1 MHRLRRYILSTFALL
16 FFSIFLPLFS
26 IASVIFLIKL
36 ASYTAV
42 IQLSL
47 WEMFKLYLFILPEI
61 LFYTLPV
68 TFFVA
73 ATLSLFRLSTDNEMV
88 VVFALGIR
96 PGFILK
102 TLLRPAALLSL
113 LLAFDFFIMFP
124 HTTVL
129 SSNFISY
136 KQSEANFNLQAS
148 EFGHNFGD
156 WLLYIGKAY
165 KDRSY
170 GDVVLFHKEKKE
182 EILIQAD
189 KAEVLNDH
197 GVLRLRLSNGQGYSY
212 TDEKLTQ
219 MQFKTM
225 MINNVMQAD
234 LRRYHTPIEFWLDPE
249 RRKQKIRMFITDAL
263 LAFFPVAGLFVA
275 LSIGIA
281 HVRHQKGY
289 VYLWLFVSM
298 LFYYAGT
305 IALQKALGFYT
316 IPVVLGTWFIVT
328 YTIYRR
334 HILSRF

>member
-1 MHRLRRYILSTFALL
+1 MHKLRRYILSTFGLL

-42 IQLSL
+42 IQLNL

-61 LFYTLPV
+61 LFYTLPI

-73 ATLSLFRLSTDNEMV
+73 AALSLFRLSTDNEMV

-96 PGFILK
+96 PTFILT
-102 TLLRPAALLSL
+102 TLMKPAALLSL
-113 LLAFDFFIMFP
+113 LLIFDFFVLFP

-129 SSNFISY
+129 STNFVRY

-156 WLLYIGKAY
+156 WLLYIGKAH

-170 GDVVLFHKEKKE
+170 GDVVLFHKEAKE
-182 EILIQAD
+182 EILIQAE
-189 KAEVLNDH
+189 KAEVLNNR
-197 GVLRLRLSNGQGYSY
+197 GILRLKLTNGQGYSY
-212 TDEKLTQ
+212 TDEKMTQ
-219 MQFKTM
+219 MQFEAM
-225 MINNVMQAD
+225 MINNVMQTE
-234 LRRYHTPIEFWLDPE
+234 LRPYNSPIEFWLDPE
-249 RRKQKIRMFITDAL
+249 RRKSKIRMFITDIL
-263 LAFFPVAGLFVA
+263 LSLFPVAGLFAA

-305 IALQKALGFYT
+305 TGLQKALGFYT
-316 IPVVLGTWFIVT
+316 IPAVFFSWLFVT
-328 YTIYRR
+328 YLIYRR
-334 HILSRF
+334 RIRARF

>member
-1 MHRLRRYILSTFALL
+1 MHRLRRYILSTFSLL
-16 FFSIFLPLFS
+16 FFSIFLPLFC

-61 LFYTLPV
+61 LFYTLPI

-73 ATLSLFRLSTDNEMV
+73 AALSLFRLSTDNEMV

-96 PGFILK
+96 PTFILT
-102 TLLRPAALLSL
+102 TLMKPAALLSL
-113 LLAFDFFIMFP
+113 LLIFDFFVLFP

-129 SSNFISY
+129 STNFVRY

-156 WLLYIGKAY
+156 WLLYIGKAH

-170 GDVVLFHKEKKE
+170 GDVVLFHKEQKE
-182 EILIQAD
+182 EILIQAE
-189 KAEVLNDH
+189 KAEVLNNR
-197 GVLRLRLSNGQGYSY
+197 GILRLKLTKGQGYSY

-219 MQFKTM
+219 MQFEAM
-225 MINNVMQAD
+225 MINNVMETE
-234 LRRYHTPIEFWLDPE
+234 LRPYRTPIEFWLDPD
-249 RRKQKIRMFITDAL
+249 RRKNKIKMFITDILLSLFPIASLFAAL
-263 LAFFPVAGLFVA
+263 A
-275 LSIGIA
+275 LGIA

-305 IALQKALGFYT
+305 TGLQKALGFYT
-316 IPVVLGTWFIVT
+316 IPTVFFSWLFVT
-328 YTIYRR
+328 YLIYRR
-334 HILSRF
+334 RIRARF

>member
-1 MHRLRRYILSTFALL
+1 MHKLRRYILSTFSLL

-73 ATLSLFRLSTDNEMV
+73 AALSLFRLSSDNEMIV
-88 VVFALGIR
+88 IFAAGIK
-96 PGFILK
+96 PSFILR
-102 TLLRPAALLSL
+102 TLLRPAMLLSL

-129 SSNFISY
+129 STNFVRY
-136 KQSEANFNLQAS
+136 KQSEAKFNLQAS

-156 WLLYIGKAY
+156 WLLYIGTAND
-165 KDRSY
+165 DRSY
-170 GDVVLFHKEKKE
+170 GDVVLFHQEEKE
-182 EILIQAD
+182 EILIQAQ
-189 KAEVLNDH
+189 KAEVLNNK
-197 GVLRLRLSNGQGYSY
+197 GVLQLKLTEGRGYSY
-212 TDEKLTQ
+212 SEERLTQ
-219 MQFKTM
+219 MAFETM
-225 MINNVMQAD
+225 RINNVMQTE
-234 LRRYHTPIEFWLDPE
+234 LRRYRTPLEFWLDPE
-249 RRKQKIRMFITDAL
+249 RRENKIKMFITDTML
-263 LAFFPVAGLFVA
+263 SLFPMASLFMV

-289 VYLWLFVSM
+289 VYFSLFISM
-298 LFYYAGT
+298 LVYYVST
-305 IALQKALGFYT
+305 IGLQGVLGFAT
-316 IPVVLGTWFIVT
+316 ILTVLPIWLIVT
-328 YTIYRR
+328 YMIYRR
-334 HILSRF
+334 KVLARF

>member
-73 ATLSLFRLSTDNEMV
+73 ASLSLFRLSTDNEMV
-88 VVFALGIR
+88 VIFALGIR
-96 PGFILK
+96 PAFILK
-102 TLLRPAALLSL
+102 TLMLPAAMLSL
-113 LLAFDFFIMFP
+113 LLTFDFFIMFP

-129 SSNFISY
+129 STNFIRY
-136 KQSEANFNLQAS
+136 KQSEANFNLKAS
-148 EFGHNFGD
+148 EFGHNFGN
-156 WLLYIGKAY
+156 WLLYIGKANQ
-165 KDRSY
+165 DHTY
-170 GDVVLFHKEKKE
+170 GDVVLFHKEEKE

-189 KAEVLNDH
+189 KAEVLNEH
-197 GVLRLRLSNGQGYSY
+197 GILRLRLSHGKGYSY
-212 TDEKLTQ
+212 SHEKLTQ
-219 MQFKTM
+219 IRFETM
-225 MINNVMQAD
+225 LINNVMKTD
-234 LRRYHTPIEFWLDPE
+234 LRPYHSPVEFWLAPD
-249 RRKQKIRMFITDAL
+249 RRKSKIRMFITDVL
-263 LAFFPVAGLFVA
+263 LSIFPIASLFAV

-289 VYLWLFVSM
+289 VYLWLFLSM
-298 LFYYAGT
+298 LFYYTGT
-305 IALQKALGFYT
+305 TGLQGLLGFFT
-316 IPVVLGTWFIVT
+316 IPVVLGSWLLFTSI
-328 YTIYRR
+328 IYRR
-334 HILSRF
+334 RILARF

>member
-1 MHRLRRYILSTFALL
+1 MHRLRRYILGTFSLL
-16 FFSIFLPLFS
+16 FFSIFLPLFA

-73 ATLSLFRLSTDNEMV
+73 AALSLFRLSTDNEMV
-88 VVFALGIR
+88 VLFALGIK
-96 PGFILK
+96 PTFILK
-102 TLLRPAALLSL
+102 TLLKPAALLSTL
-113 LLAFDFFIMFP
+113 LIFDFFVMFP

-129 SSNFISY
+129 STNFVRY

-156 WLLYIGKAY
+156 WLLYIGKAN

-170 GDVVLFHKEKKE
+170 GDVVLFHKEKEE
-182 EILIQAD
+182 EILIQAE
-189 KAEVLNDH
+189 KAEVINER
-197 GVLRLRLSNGQGYSY
+197 GVLQLRLTHGLGYSY

-219 MQFKTM
+219 MQFETM
-225 MINNVMQAD
+225 KINNVMQTD
-234 LRRYHTPIEFWLDPE
+234 LRRYRSPLTFWLDPA
-249 RRKQKIRMFITDAL
+249 RQSSKIRMFITDIL
-263 LAFFPVAGLFVA
+263 LALFPTVGLFAV

-289 VYLWLFVSM
+289 VYFWLFLSM
-298 LFYYAGT
+298 LLYYTATAG
-305 IALQKALGFYT
+305 LQKMLGFYT
-316 IPVVLGTWFIVT
+316 IPAVLGGWLLIT
-328 YTIYRR
+328 YTAYRKR
-334 HILSRF
+334 IRARF

>member
-1 MHRLRRYILSTFALL
+1 MHKLRRYILSTFGLL

-61 LFYTLPV
+61 LFYTLPI

-73 ATLSLFRLSTDNEMV
+73 AALSLFRLSTDNEMV

-96 PGFILK
+96 PNFILR
-102 TLLRPAALLSL
+102 TLLKPAALLSL
-113 LLAFDFFIMFP
+113 LLAFDFLVMFP

-129 SSNFISY
+129 STNFIRY

-156 WLLYIGKAY
+156 WLLYIGKAH

-170 GDVVLFHKEKKE
+170 GDVVLFHKEETE

-189 KAEVLNDH
+189 KAEVLNDR

-219 MQFKTM
+219 MQFETM
-225 MINNVMQAD
+225 MINNMMKAD
-234 LRRYHTPIEFWLDPE
+234 LRRYHTPVEFWLAPE
-249 RRKQKIRMFITDAL
+249 RRKQKIRMFITDTL
-263 LAFFPVAGLFVA
+263 LALFPVAGLFAV

-289 VYLWLFVSM
+289 VYLWLFLSM

-305 IALQKALGFYT
+305 TALQKALGFYT
-316 IPVVLGTWFIVT
+316 IPLVLGTWLIVT
-328 YTIYRR
+328 YSIYRTR
-334 HILSRF
+334 ILARF

>member
-42 IQLSL
+42 IQLNL

-73 ATLSLFRLSTDNEMV
+73 AALSLFRLSTDNEMV

-96 PGFILK
+96 PSFILK
-102 TLLRPAALLSL
+102 TLMGPAALLSL
-113 LLAFDFFIMFP
+113 LLAFDFFVMFP
-124 HTTVL
+124 HTTTL
-129 SSNFISY
+129 STNFVRY

-156 WLLYIGKAY
+156 WLLYIGKAH
-165 KDRSY
+165 KDRTY
-170 GDVVLFHKEKKE
+170 GDVVLFHKEEKE
-182 EILIQAD
+182 EILIQAET
-189 KAEVLNDH
+189 AEVLNDR
-197 GVLRLRLSNGQGYSY
+197 GVLQLRLTNGQGYSY
-212 TDEKLTQ
+212 TDDKLTQ
-219 MQFKTM
+219 MQFGTM
-225 MINNVMQAD
+225 MINNVMKAD
-234 LRRYHTPIEFWLDPE
+234 LRPYRSPVEFWLDPE
-249 RRKQKIRMFITDAL
+249 RRENKIRMFITDVL
-263 LAFFPVAGLFVA
+263 LALFPVAGLFAA

-281 HVRHQKGY
+281 HVRHQKGFI
-289 VYLWLFVSM
+289 YLWLFIAM

-305 IALQKALGFYT
+305 AGLQKALGFYT
-316 IPVVLGTWFIVT
+316 IPLLFVTWLIVT

-334 HILSRF
+334 RILARF